1 MTLMRMRRAAQLTLP
16 IEIRR
21 ALNVKDGDYL
31 EAQVV
36 KGGVLLKPVS
46 LVERKRAWE
55 GVRKVMSRVRDLEAT
70 PGEDPVVTEKWIAT
84 EVKKARR
91 KHAS

>member
-31 EAQVV
+31 EAKVV
-36 KGGVLLKPVS
+36 KDGVLLKPVS
-46 LVERKRAWE
+46 LVERKRAW
-55 GVRKVMSRVRDLEAT
+55 KSIQKIASRIRDRYPTNDVKADE
-70 PGEDPVVTEKWIAT
+70 EEIAR
-84 EVKKARR
+84 EIKRMRR
-91 KHAS
+91 EHA